1 MCLWLAFTKS
11 SPFQNTSVE
20 DKKMAMMTSVKAQE
34 YAHGHL
40 RYTKYFVQIV
50 EVYLNTFSL
59 FFECNLVSVKCTAWR
74 RLLLFQLPCCSCTAL
89 KCCDIN
95 NLQSISHRHLYIH
108 IRDIFQ
114 FSCCMYSCIGRSIES
129 GNHTNFYS
137 FILQSKSLIKISHIG
152 TIHQNSP
159 FSLAELEMALLLHYQ
174 RYLSELQAS
183 HTDFK
188 VFLCPN
194 HYHDQW
200 HRRNLPH
207 FWLRLQFC
215 LPSFDF
221 LLHVLVFLLCVLRN
235 AAIGL
240 DEHKNKGMQ

>member
-1 MCLWLAFTKS
+1 MKTILKHFS
-11 SPFQNTSVE
+11 RRQ
-20 DKKMAMMTSVKAQE
+20 KMAMMKAQE

-74 RLLLFQLPCCSCTAL
+74 RLLLIQLPCCSCTAL

-95 NLQSISHRHLYIH
+95 NLQSISDRHLYIH

-114 FSCCMYSCIGRSIES
+114 FSCYMYSCIGRSIES

-137 FILQSKSLIKISHIG
+137 FILQSKSLIKISHIS

-188 VFLCPN
+188 VFSLSKS
-194 HYHDQW
+194 
-200 HRRNLPH
+200 L
-207 FWLRLQFC
+207 
-215 LPSFDF
+215 S
-221 LLHVLVFLLCVLRN
+221 
-235 AAIGL
+235 
-240 DEHKNKGMQ
+240 